1 MLPGGRPSF
10 TSGYFGNAFVDG
22 DTMYVTVAGAGQQV
36 AAPHARRREAAGASG
51 GSVAGDEMR
60 STGEVMGIDKNV
72 GLAYMKSQMGAGQ
85 ILPSK
90 GTVFISVNDRDKK
103 ESVFVAK
110 IFDEIGFKIMATRGT
125 AKLFQKNNIPVQV
138 ANKVYEGRPNV
149 IDHIKNGEI
158 DLVINTSSDKKTV
171 QDSSSLRQATI
182 LYQIPYTT
190 TIAGAKAIALAIK
203 EKSSCGLEVKSI
215 QEYYSP

>member
-1 MLPGGRPSF
+1 MLGKKLKELDPWSMRKG
-10 TSGYFGNAFVDG
+10 GYFSVKEAVMPFNRFPGVDVLLG
-22 DTMYVTVAGAGQQV
+22 
-36 AAPHARRREAAGASG
+36 P
-51 GSVAGDEMR
+51 EMR

-85 ILPSK
+85 ILPSR

-125 AKLFQKNNIPVQV
+125 ARFLQKNNIPVQV
-138 ANKVYEGRPNV
+138 VNKVYEGRPNV

-190 TIAGAKAIALAIK
+190 TIAGARAIALAIK

-215 QEYYSP
+215 QEYYSL